1 MQALII
7 LRGQID
13 MKMKL
18 IMESFRGFLEENATQ
33 PLKDVPGN
41 LYHAV
46 DSANLDGLRDNGII
60 NLPSQL
66 EFEEGSDGVPCSLD
80 MEKASKHGDVVLEID
95 GEGLV
100 GSGEYVM
107 NSRDE
112 NGVRIG
118 MTDSAYSSGHGV
130 HDMVDNIGTNIPFQ
144 YVKRMIFSG
153 DTLPNVRKL
162 KDNGFAG
169 VEIATYDGN
178 ETEGPRVMYTP
189 PQIEDMQE

>member
-1 MQALII
+1 
-7 LRGQID
+7 

-18 IMESFRGFLEENATQ
+18 IMESFRGFLNENAAQ

-46 DSANLDGLRDNGII
+46 DSTSLDNLRDNGIM

-80 MEKASKHGDVVLEID
+80 MQRASKHGDVVLEID

-100 GSGEYVM
+100 GSGQYVM

-178 ETEGPRVMYTP
+178 EPEPRVMYSP
-189 PQIEDMQE
+189 PQPDEAQK